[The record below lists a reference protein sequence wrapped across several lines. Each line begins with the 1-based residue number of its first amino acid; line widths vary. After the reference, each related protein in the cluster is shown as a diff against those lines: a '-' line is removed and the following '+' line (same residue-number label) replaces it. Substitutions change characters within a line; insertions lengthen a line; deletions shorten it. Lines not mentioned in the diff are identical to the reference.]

1 MAGGNKK
8 RSNKPT
14 ARKPALFVAGGLL
27 SDWSPISSTPK
38 VRNPNGGNGNSK
50 SALRSGNSD
59 RGKGSGSTSE
69 SRKPRGNA
77 FGYVYPTVDY
87 QEGSLPN
94 EGNNADSNLDES
106 HPDVLVDSKETLI
119 VTYEAQTPS
128 VEPQKSEFTYD
139 YSTSFSLD
147 DSSHRGLGFCA
158 EEEATPSGIGS
169 SLQMEMKES
178 DYFNSSSSEE
188 EMDANVTYVREASTN
203 LVDDLLAPSSSP
215 EKNPGFLSIGGM
227 KLYTQD
233 ILEEEDDEDG
243 EELLDE
249 EKSESSGSE
258 DSSELSESNSDGSND
273 TSDSD
278 SDIDEEVA
286 LDYFKGIGGSDKV
299 VDIKQFVEPV
309 LDVSD
314 DDDDSTSGNCFDET
328 LKKLSGISLQDAS
341 KEYGLKKPQSG
352 KKYPAEAS
360 RPRDTRYTSSSA
372 LDDLMLVKDPRTI
385 SARKKKHVARF
396 PQSWPSEAQKNKNFR
411 NFPGEKKKHR
421 KETIALKRRERMI
434 RRGVD
439 LQQINLKLQQLVLD
453 GVDMFSFQPMHSK
466 DCSQVRRI
474 AAIYCLR
481 SDCQGSGK
489 KRFVT
494 VTRTVH
500 TCMPSSI
507 DKIRLE
513 KLIGAGDEDADLA
526 VNDIKLVKGDKSR
539 GKKAAK
545 GSSVFSPLE
554 PLRSS
559 QSKSLKNTPNHR
571 GSSEASK
578 NKKNGKT
585 GSYAQ
590 NPVSFISS
598 GVMQSNTVEINTV
611 MSKEANDSCN
621 EKGKGVESSTSY
633 GAFELHTTGF
643 GSKMMAKMGFTEGR
657 GLGKD
662 GQGMAEPIEV
672 IQRPKL
678 LGLGAQ
684 AAETSGN
691 LSKNENRQFGKNET
705 SGNLSKKENKQFG
718 KNETSQRFAS
728 FEMHTKG
735 FGSKMMAKM
744 GFVEGMGLGKDSQ
757 GMVNPLV
764 AVKFPKSRGL
774 GAKG

>member
-8 RSNKPT
+8 RSTKPT
-14 ARKPALFVAGGLL
+14 TRKPALFVAGGLL

-38 VRNPNGGNGNSK
+38 GRNPNGGNGNSK

-59 RGKGSGSTSE
+59 RAKGSGSTSE

-188 EMDANVTYVREASTN
+188 EMDANVSYVREASTD
-203 LVDDLLAPSSSP
+203 LVDDLLAQSSSP

-258 DSSELSESNSDGSND
+258 DSSESSESNSDGSND

-314 DDDDSTSGNCFDET
+314 DDDSTSGSCFDET

-352 KKYPAEAS
+352 KKFPAEAS

-453 GVDMFSFQPMHSK
+453 GVDMFSFQSMHSK

-526 VNDIKLVKGDKSR
+526 VNDIKPVKGDKSR

-545 GSSVFSPLE
+545 GSSGFSPLE

-571 GSSEASK
+571 GSSEVSK

-590 NPVSFISS
+590 NPVSFVSS

-611 MSKEANDSCN
+611 VSKETNDTCN

-718 KNETSQRFAS
+718 KNETPQRFAS